1 MRVAGALFESLME
14 VVCPPK
20 PEPSYLLVLEKAPT
34 QEEFIRG
41 YMNGNPY
48 SSEEVGPLMRDVK
61 NMICETLDMAGLV
74 EDDYGMELLVAGRI
88 ISLSLPIRT
97 VYERVWRAN
106 LISGQQG
113 GGRLAEGSA
122 EGPPML
128 VTYRLQGLDG
138 EATEP
143 MVSELE
149 DVSAEDSSPEEEF
162 RAATVLAEA
171 LSGGD
176 GCAAGASSGVSLLI
190 QQIAMLPPNAKE
202 PSLSGLGCFGAFK
215 AFAMRQRELV
225 ARLLHVAM
233 YFRPCREAALREG
246 ALPKLLSSVHAG
258 LRDLLGSAEQT
269 PARQGG
275 SARDLTAASSSRST
289 FATAEES
296 LLLAL
301 EKLVEEAAAESFASL
316 VARLTSS
323 SSAAQGG
330 PPVDSSVLLHQLAEC
345 LTGLVEAGHGNLCNI
360 LARVMPF
367 LAAHNPSAQEAL
379 LDRFATSLDF
389 YKLDEAA
396 QASAGCPSQCEL
408 EYSSFLKL
416 AEELGREGAVR
427 PADPSS
433 HGGAAGCASPGGS
446 ELGAAFMQLVL
457 ERGIPRQAAE
467 YLLDVFGDIDGAD
480 ESGGQRPAL
489 DEPPPP
495 GPASTK
501 TAKEP
506 PASMPS
512 SPSTPMGSP
521 ARVAESPSTHAY
533 YSSISRRRYSR
544 WASALEKPG
553 VPAALRLLVAL
564 AKGHPVTARSLVGR
578 SELLLLLHRLEGC
591 SSENHVGGLAESL
604 LETLSA
610 AGGAS
615 AAAAVDALR
624 ESTKAEKKE
633 RAQRKREQML
643 ASMGMK
649 QVSSPSG
656 QTILALSPGTEIAK
670 AMEELEDEEQED
682 LCCMVCREGYK
693 LRPAELL
700 GAYCFCKRVH
710 CPTAGGP
717 GGRGPV
723 AAPRRRRSARCRT
736 STSSTSAATLPPSRR
751 TALCGSPSASGR
763 GRPAATATRSATTS
777 SRSPAPLCPP
787 SPTRPAPPSSGTT
800 SRPSAAALGGD
811 RPEGPVEGLPS
822 RTTQACRCRSWRGT
836 SLCWWS
842 GLRRAPRLAPTRGA
856 AGASPTRGCS
866 PTSSG
871 SGGTRRGAPARAAST
886 RTCRRSRPSRAP
898 RPR

>member
-171 LSGGD
+171 LSGGN
-176 GCAAGASSGVSLLI
+176 GCDAAASSGVSLLI

-446 ELGAAFMQLVL
+446 ELGAAPRRAAASSARRSCSSCW
-457 ERGIPRQAAE
+457 RG
-467 YLLDVFGDIDGAD
+467 
-480 ESGGQRPAL
+480 
-489 DEPPPP
+489 
-495 GPASTK
+495 
-501 TAKEP
+501 
-506 PASMPS
+506 
-512 SPSTPMGSP
+512 
-521 ARVAESPSTHAY
+521 ESPG
-533 YSSISRRRYSR
+533 RRRSTSSTCLATSTGLTR
-544 WASALEKPG
+544 
-553 VPAALRLLVAL
+553 AA
-564 AKGHPVTARSLVGR
+564 
-578 SELLLLLHRLEGC
+578 
-591 SSENHVGGLAESL
+591 
-604 LETLSA
+604 
-610 AGGAS
+610 
-615 AAAAVDALR
+615 
-624 ESTKAEKKE
+624 
-633 RAQRKREQML
+633 
-643 ASMGMK
+643 
-649 QVSSPSG
+649 
-656 QTILALSPGTEIAK
+656 
-670 AMEELEDEEQED
+670 
-682 LCCMVCREGYK
+682 
-693 LRPAELL
+693 
-700 GAYCFCKRVH
+700 
-710 CPTAGGP
+710 
-717 GGRGPV
+717 GRGPRSMSPHRRV
-723 AAPRRRRSARCRT
+723 QRPQRQPRSRRPRCPAARPRRWARQRGWRSLPPPTRTTPPSRGGAIRGGRRPSRSPASRRPSASWWPSRRGTPSQRGASSGARSCCCSCTASKAARQRTTSGASPSPCWRRSLPRAVRRQRLRWTLSGRAPRRRRRSVPSARG
-736 STSSTSAATLPPSRR
+736 SR
-751 TALCGSPSASGR
+751 
-763 GRPAATATRSATTS
+763 
-777 SRSPAPLCPP
+777 
-787 SPTRPAPPSSGTT
+787 
-800 SRPSAAALGGD
+800 
-811 RPEGPVEGLPS
+811 
-822 RTTQACRCRSWRGT
+822 
-836 SLCWWS
+836 
-842 GLRRAPRLAPTRGA
+842 
-856 AGASPTRGCS
+856 CS
-866 PTSSG
+866 HPWG
-871 SGGTRRGAPARAAST
+871 
-886 RTCRRSRPSRAP
+886 
-898 RPR
+898 